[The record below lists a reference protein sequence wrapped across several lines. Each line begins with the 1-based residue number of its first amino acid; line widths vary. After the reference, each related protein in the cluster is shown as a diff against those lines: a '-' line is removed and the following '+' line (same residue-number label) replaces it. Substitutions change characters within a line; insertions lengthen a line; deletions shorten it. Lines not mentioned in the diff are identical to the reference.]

1 MAQNFHPVVQKLI
14 DLIRE
19 NNWQSKFEEALK
31 KCDAENVEGFEDI
44 KTLDDYFKWCDA
56 QLSWIPV
63 ENNYGTL
70 VYDHIAKFYF
80 LLDQSPVKELQ
91 NPVVPNNQQPALT
104 PLSAWMRE
112 YVDALGAWMDEP
124 GSLSDA
130 SIKTFYD
137 APRYNMGEYTCPRGG
152 WKTFNQM
159 FARHTKPGYRP
170 IAAIDDPCVL
180 TSPADSTFDGQ
191 WEVNTNSHVNIKGL
205 DWRIE
210 ELLSD
215 SPYAN
220 EFMGGIWTHS
230 FLNTTDY
237 HRQHTP
243 IMGKVVEARVIQGTV
258 YLQVIA
264 QPIPGDTEG
273 RHDVVMHRQF
283 DAPDQ
288 AGYEFMQTRGLV
300 VIDSP
305 IGLVAVLP
313 MGMAQVSSIV
323 LTAEE
328 GRTLH
333 KGEEISYFQF
343 GGSDIVTVYQEA
355 SNVSI
360 TACPGVHYKVGT
372 RVAEAFPVVFPNL
385 RCE

>member
-1 MAQNFHPVVQKLI
+1 MATTLHPVMQKFVELMNQ
-14 DLIRE
+14 
-19 NNWQSKFEEALK
+19 NNWRPLFEEALK
-31 KCDAENVEGFEDI
+31 KAQSYKIIGMEDI
-44 KTLDDYFKWCDA
+44 KTVDDYIDWCNA
-56 QLSWIPV
+56 QLSWVPV
-63 ENNYGTL
+63 ENRYGTE
-70 VYDHIAKFYF
+70 VYKHVCKFYF
-80 LLDQSPVKELQ
+80 LLDQEPVKSLQ
-91 NPVVPNNQQPALT
+91 NAVVPHDKMQPLT
-104 PLSAWMRE
+104 PLSQWMKDW
-112 YVDALGAWMDEP
+112 VNALGEWMDNPMTITPE
-124 GSLSDA
+124 SL
-130 SIKTFYD
+130 KTFEN
-137 APRYNMGEYTCPRGG
+137 APRYNMNEYICPRGG

-159 FARHTKPGYRP
+159 FARRTKPGYRP
-170 IAAIDDPCVL
+170 IAAIGDPRII

-191 WEVNTNSHVNIKGL
+191 WEVNSNSHVNIKGL
-205 DWRIE
+205 DWKIE
-210 ELLSD
+210 ELLEG
-215 SPYAN
+215 SPYADA
-220 EFMGGIWTHS
+220 FAGGIWTHS

-264 QPIPGDTEG
+264 QPVPGDTEG
-273 RHDVVMHRQF
+273 RHDVVMHRTF
-283 DAPDQ
+283 DAPDD

-343 GGSDIVTVYQEA
+343 GGSDIVTVYQER

-360 TACPGVHYKVGT
+360 TAQPGVHYKVGT
-372 RVAEAFPVVFPNL
+372 RVAEAFPVAFNNL
-385 RCE
+385 RGC